1 MLFGHIQYERP
12 GKTLYVVVPL
22 FSNHRKRTRNRRH
35 NKLYMNQRLWLTMLA
50 SRNHNLIT
58 GAFTVGHC
66 CSSYGILLIQML
78 KSFLCCCC
86 FTFHTSL
93 SSLSFAKELLEIQ
106 KSLLT
111 FPPCRQLCI
120 FALGQKFKERCF
132 NTSQALQASSTAFF
146 NHRWHVLTKSVGLT
160 ILYQLRFCS
169 SPVVC
174 AVKTHEIWFV
184 AVEQFFV
191 FVLAAMLN
199 YKSILLLSISVFY
212 KVIWIGSIVN
222 STIKL
227 HLELSLSRNSS
238 VNVTVG
244 SLHHSYQLG
253 Q

>member
-1 MLFGHIQYERP
+1 
-12 GKTLYVVVPL
+12 
-22 FSNHRKRTRNRRH
+22 
-35 NKLYMNQRLWLTMLA
+35 
-50 SRNHNLIT
+50 
-58 GAFTVGHC
+58 
-66 CSSYGILLIQML
+66 ML

-146 NHRWHVLTKSVGLT
+146 NHRWHVLTTSVGLT

-253 Q
+253 QWPFTFDHWSSWNFPVSVKETGFVIASRNHKTSHLRFLSTDGPLVPITASAEVFLLCPHDLLESAHIWSAER

>member
-1 MLFGHIQYERP
+1 MLFGHILYERL

-58 GAFTVGHC
+58 RAFTVGHC

-93 SSLSFAKELLEIQ
+93 SSLSSAKELLEKQ

-111 FPPCRQLCI
+111 FPPCRQCI

-146 NHRWHVLTKSVGLT
+146 DHQWHVLTTSVGLT

-169 SPVVC
+169 SPVIC
-174 AVKTHEIWFV
+174 AVETHG
-184 AVEQFFV
+184 
-191 FVLAAMLN
+191 
-199 YKSILLLSISVFY
+199 
-212 KVIWIGSIVN
+212 IWIGSIVN
-222 STIKL
+222 SNIKL
-227 HLELSLSRNSS
+227 HLELSLSRN
-238 VNVTVG
+238 
-244 SLHHSYQLG
+244 
-253 Q
+253 